1 MIYNLSNNLC
11 YNKILFIILYLSI
24 NLFYLKVQSQ
34 DLEPRILSS
43 IPTGTNIAIISYGH
57 SKGNVLLDNS
67 APIEDLKAS
76 LNNIVIGY
84 AGSFKLFNK
93 LTKVDAVAPYS
104 FADFNGTLNQIDTS
118 TARNGFGDPMLRI
131 SMLLV
136 GSPPLKP
143 SEFIKYNHDKF
154 KLGVF
159 FRFRVPIGQYDS
171 DKLINLGSN
180 RWAFE
185 PGIAA
190 SYTIK
195 KKLVF
200 EARLSSWFFTKNNDL
215 LDGNSSYQEPIFGA
229 QIHAGYI
236 FKSGVWVAG
245 SIGKTYGGKTS
256 INNVE
261 QEIDQNNSRYG
272 LTFAY
277 RIAKQHSLKAIYTN
291 GFVTRA
297 GSDFTT
303 FLLAYQFMWF
313 DKK

>member
-1 MIYNLSNNLC
+1 MNLL
-11 YNKILFIILYLSI
+11 KIKIVVIGLTVG
-24 NLFYLKVQSQ
+24 LFYSPMQSQ

-43 IPTGTNIAIISYGH
+43 IPTGTNIALISYGY

-76 LNNIVIGY
+76 LNNIVVAY

-93 LTKVDAVAPYS
+93 LTKVDAVVPYA
-104 FADFNGTLNQIDTS
+104 FAEFNGSFNQIDTS
-118 TARNGFGDPMLRI
+118 TTRNGFGDPLLRA

-143 SEFIKYNHDKF
+143 SEFMKYDHDKF

-159 FRFRVPIGQYDS
+159 FRLKVPIGQYDS
-171 DKLINLGSN
+171 DKVINLGAN

-190 SYTIK
+190 SYTIR

-236 FKSGVWVAG
+236 FKPGVWVAG
-245 SIGKTYGGKTS
+245 SLGKTYGGKTS

-277 RIAKQHSLKAIYTN
+277 RIAKQHSLKAIFSN
-291 GFVTRA
+291 SFVTRA

-303 FLLAYQFMWF
+303 FLLAYQFMLF

>member
-1 MIYNLSNNLC
+1 MKDEIFL
-11 YNKILFIILYLSI
+11 IILGLSVS
-24 NLFYLKVQSQ
+24 LFYTRIHSQ

-57 SKGNVLLDNS
+57 SSGNILLDNS

-76 LNNIVIGY
+76 LNNLIVAY
-84 AGSFKLFNK
+84 AGSFKMFNK
-93 LTKVDAVAPYS
+93 LTKVDAVIPYS
-104 FADFNGTLNQIDTS
+104 FAKFNGVINQIDSS
-118 TARNGFGDPMLRI
+118 TTRIGFGDPLLRI

-143 SEFIKYNHDKF
+143 NEFIKYDHEKF

-159 FRFRVPIGQYDS
+159 FRFKVPIGQYNY

-200 EARLSSWFFTKNNDL
+200 EARLSSWFFTENNNFL
-215 LDGNSSYQEPIFGA
+215 NGNSSYQEPIFGA

-236 FKSGVWVAG
+236 FKPGVWVAG
-245 SIGKTYGGKTS
+245 SLGKTYGGKTS
-256 INNVE
+256 INNVD
-261 QEIDQNNSRYG
+261 QELVQNNNRYG
-272 LTFAY
+272 LTFTY

-291 GFVTRA
+291 GFITRA

-303 FLLAYQFMWF
+303 FLIAYQFMIF